1 MKHLYTAVILLFMT
15 FTLQAQNHTYEF
27 SVSFVGIN
35 ANTGNYQM
43 ALLATP
49 SESVVDDS
57 TDDMGAGFYVPTG
70 MTIGNFVTGNSNLPA
85 SEWVSIS
92 MGLGVNGDAYFLGRD
107 EAGQFTVMLN
117 GAGPFELVLFD
128 VIADPNPT
136 SGAII
141 FVENGDPV
149 FDTIFIENYINI
161 WAQNLYSQNNPT
173 ASSVNFAT
181 LSTEAVSVGPSLSV
195 YPNPASDMLNIVT
208 PNTIN
213 SIELYSVLGK
223 KVFATTSNTN
233 QIDVRNFQTG
243 IYLLTIQ
250 TNQGQVTK
258 KIVIK

>member
-1 MKHLYTAVILLFMT
+1 MKHFYTAVILLFMT
-15 FTLQAQNHTYEF
+15 FTLHAQNHTYEF
-27 SVSFVGIN
+27 SISFVGIN
-35 ANTGNYQM
+35 SNTGNYQM

-92 MGLGVNGDAYFLGRD
+92 MGPGVNGDAYFLGRD

-136 SGAII
+136 TGAII

-161 WAQNLYSQNNPT
+161 WAQNLYSQNSPL

-181 LSTEAVSVGPSLSV
+181 LSTEAVIVDTSLSV
-195 YPNPASDMLNIVT
+195 YPNPASDILNIKT
-208 PNTIN
+208 PNTIS
-213 SIELYSVLGK
+213 SIELYSILGK
-223 KVFATTSNTN
+223 KVFESSQNTN
-233 QIDVRNFQTG
+233 QIDVSNFQSG
-243 IYLLTIQ
+243 IYLLKIQ
-250 TNQGQVTK
+250 TEKGRVTK

>member
-1 MKHLYTAVILLFMT
+1 MKHFYTAVILLLMT
-15 FTLQAQNHTYEF
+15 FTLQAQHTYEF
-27 SVSFVGIN
+27 SISFVGIN
-35 ANTGNYQM
+35 VNTGNYQM

-49 SESVVDDS
+49 SESVTDDS

-92 MGLGVNGDAYFLGRD
+92 MGPGANGDAYFLGRD

-136 SGAII
+136 SGAIM

-173 ASSVNFAT
+173 ASSVNFET
-181 LSTEAVSVGPSLSV
+181 LTTETFVVDNSLSV
-195 YPNPASDMLNIVT
+195 FPNPATDILNIKT
-208 PNTIN
+208 INTIN
-213 SIELYSVLGK
+213 SIELYSILGK
-223 KVFATTSNTN
+223 KVFATSQNIS
-233 QIDVRNFQTG
+233 QINISNFQSG
-243 IYLLTIQ
+243 IYLLKIQ
-250 TNQGQVTK
+250 TDQGRVTK

>member
-1 MKHLYTAVILLFMT
+1 MKHVYTTVILLFMT
-15 FTLQAQNHTYEF
+15 FTLQAQQHTYEF
-27 SVSFVGIN
+27 SISFVGIN
-35 ANTGNYQM
+35 TNTGNYQM

-92 MGLGVNGDAYFLGRD
+92 MGPGANGDAYFLGRD
-107 EAGQFTVMLN
+107 EAGQFSVLLN

-136 SGAII
+136 TGAIM

-161 WAQNLYSQNNPT
+161 ATQNLYSQNNPT
-173 ASSVNFAT
+173 ANSVSFET
-181 LSTEAVSVGPSLSV
+181 LNTETIAIDNTLAI
-195 YPNPASDMLNIVT
+195 YPNPVT
-208 PNTIN
+208 DVLHINTPHTIN
-213 SIELYSVLGK
+213 SMALYSILGK
-223 KVFATTSNTN
+223 KVFETSQNTN
-233 QIDVRNFQTG
+233 QINVTAFQPG
-243 IYLLTIQ
+243 IYLLKVQ
-250 TNQGQVTK
+250 TSYGYVTK
-258 KIVIK
+258 KIVIE